1 MAAPRYTINP
11 SNNATRAML
20 LEVRNRRVR
29 PGLDDKILVSWNALA
44 ISAMARASMALD
56 DGSNHQYLTAGQ
68 NAARFILD
76 RLTDDRGRLLHTCR
90 NGEAKLDAY
99 LDDYSYFIVALLDL
113 YRASFD
119 EQWIEHA
126 VALATSMIRHFQGEN
141 GFYFTADDQE
151 RLIARSKSF
160 QDSSVPS
167 GNAMAALGLLRLG
180 RLVGESSWIELA
192 ESIVRG
198 AFPLMERS
206 PLASGKMLVVLQT
219 MLEPS
224 VELVFFSSDRDA
236 FEQLENRLR
245 LQNLD
250 SISLIC
256 RSSEDVFQSQI
267 VDNFTRGKQ
276 MMDGLPTLFVCH
288 NQVCQQPAVG
298 WDEIESAIGRLV
310 NQQLSFGATRPRKN
324 A

>member
-1 MAAPRYTINP
+1 
-11 SNNATRAML
+11 
-20 LEVRNRRVR
+20 
-29 PGLDDKILVSWNALA
+29 
-44 ISAMARASMALD
+44 
-56 DGSNHQYLTAGQ
+56 
-68 NAARFILD
+68 
-76 RLTDDRGRLLHTCR
+76 
-90 NGEAKLDAY
+90 
-99 LDDYSYFIVALLDL
+99 
-113 YRASFD
+113 
-119 EQWIEHA
+119 
-126 VALATSMIRHFQGEN
+126 
-141 GFYFTADDQE
+141 
-151 RLIARSKSF
+151 
-160 QDSSVPS
+160 
-167 GNAMAALGLLRLG
+167 MAALGLLRLG
-180 RLVGESSWIELA
+180 RLAGESSWIELA

-224 VELVFFSSDRDA
+224 VELVFFSSDREA

-288 NQVCQQPAVG
+288 NQACQKPAVG
-298 WDEIESAIGRLV
+298 WDEIESAIGNLA
-310 NQQLSFGATRPRKN
+310 NQQLTFGGTSP
-324 A
+324 

>member
-1 MAAPRYTINP
+1 
-11 SNNATRAML
+11 ML

-76 RLTDDRGRLLHTCR
+76 RLTDDRGRLLHTYR

-126 VALATSMIRHFQGEN
+126 VALATSMIQHFQGEN

-180 RLVGESSWIELA
+180 RLVGENSWTELA

-267 VDNFTRGKQ
+267 VGNFTRGKQ

-310 NQQLSFGATRPRKN
+310 NQQLSFGATRP
-324 A
+324 